1 MRKLGIILL
10 ASALLILLTTRSG
23 PSGLPTTYDPLDSGW
38 RGCSE
43 FFRILQEEYGA
54 KLLTTDYSVLS
65 QYREAVLFIL
75 GPTEEFSDSERN
87 QLVSFVKG
95 GGILV
100 LVADIEGTGPTLDL
114 FGVRIQP
121 ELLRD
126 PGSYDKRP
134 DFVVLK
140 DLRGET
146 FSGVSQILTNYPS
159 YLVIGKTA
167 LGQPKL
173 EAVAYSSRQA
183 YPDVNRNGAQDP
195 WERSGSYPVI
205 AALQYPE
212 TTGKVVLI
220 ADPGIFINDIIPRN
234 LPFVRSLLKW
244 AAGEESAPLS
254 LGAGAPALSGGRAV
268 LLDLTHA
275 GYRPERWLWL
285 AWLTDKFLA
294 LSLAAVAVVVW
305 RGLSGR
311 QKPKPQ
317 PEGRLKTEM
326 RRCVKLSGSK
336 TRSDF
341 SFPLLACYRH
351 FLRRCG
357 RLMGV
362 GPTVEEV
369 LKALESNLPGEAQ
382 RVRKILAVCHLV
394 EQGILGVDTETSEKL
409 ISVLNEIEGKVEAWS
424 KR

>member
-10 ASALLILLTTRSG
+10 ASALLILFTTRSG
-23 PSGLPTTYDPLDSGW
+23 PSGLPTAYDPLDSGW
-38 RGCSE
+38 KGCSE
-43 FFRILQEEYGA
+43 FFGTLQEEYGA

-65 QYREAVLFIL
+65 QYREAVLIIL
-75 GPTEEFSDSERN
+75 GPTEEFSDSERA
-87 QLVSFVKG
+87 QLVNFVKG

-100 LVADIEGTGPTLDL
+100 LVADIEGTGSTLDL
-114 FGVRIQP
+114 FGVRIQA

-140 DLRGET
+140 DLRGEM

-159 YLVIGKTA
+159 YLVTGKTA

-183 YPDVNRNGAQDP
+183 YPDVNRNGTQDP
-195 WERSGSYPVI
+195 WEKSGSYAVI
-205 AALQYPE
+205 AALSYPGI
-212 TTGKVVLI
+212 TGKVVLI

-234 LPFVRSLLKW
+234 LPFVRSLLRW
-244 AAGEESAPLS
+244 AASEENALFP
-254 LGAGAPALSGGRAV
+254 LGAGAPVLSGGRAV

-294 LSLAAVAVVVW
+294 VSFVAVAAVAW
-305 RGLSGR
+305 RGLAGR
-311 QKPKPQ
+311 QKPKPR

-326 RRCVKLSGSK
+326 RRCVRLSRGK

-341 SFPLLACYRH
+341 SLPLLACYRH

-362 GPTVEEV
+362 DPTAEEV
-369 LKALESNLPGEAQ
+369 LKALESNLPSEAPAA
-382 RVRKILAVCHLV
+382 RRILATCHLV
-394 EQGILGVDTETSEKL
+394 EQGVMSMDTETSEKL
-409 ISVLNEIEGKVEAWS
+409 ISTLSEIEGKVEAWS